1 MADVESTKAADLP
14 RDIYVMY
21 KKKFD
26 NFDINKDGIISVA
39 EFTSVSKVFGYSLTD
54 DDIRVRLLTYHVYML
69 AARICL
75 TTNLHL
81 CQKGGL
87 HIDE

>member
-1 MADVESTKAADLP
+1 MAADLP

-39 EFTSVSKVFGYSLTD
+39 EFTAVSKIFGYSLTN
-54 DDIRVRLLTYHVYML
+54 DDIRVWLP
-69 AARICL
+69 
-75 TTNLHL
+75 
-81 CQKGGL
+81 
-87 HIDE
+87 